1 MDQFHLVYGGDLRP
15 LSSLVIEL
23 APQLPSRV
31 VCLLSSAVTEE
42 MISCELMKK
51 NRHHQQPNPV
61 AFQQLVSPS
70 SIPSVHIRPSVTPYS
85 ARSSVAFHPV
95 DVSEEQAPERVPGIT
110 PGENRDSLYYSTQSV
125 QSTATNVSLNDGAK
139 EERHSKDLEPI
150 TEAETAAAPGVE
162 SIEEEEA
169 EEPSDEQDEHRKSC
183 TVL

>member
-31 VCLLSSAVTEE
+31 VCLLSPAVTEE

-95 DVSEEQAPERVPGIT
+95 DVSEEQAPEREV
-110 PGENRDSLYYSTQSV
+110 RRL
-125 QSTATNVSLNDGAK
+125 
-139 EERHSKDLEPI
+139 
-150 TEAETAAAPGVE
+150 
-162 SIEEEEA
+162 
-169 EEPSDEQDEHRKSC
+169 
-183 TVL
+183 

>member
-1 MDQFHLVYGGDLRP
+1 
-15 LSSLVIEL
+15 
-23 APQLPSRV
+23 
-31 VCLLSSAVTEE
+31 

-150 TEAETAAAPGVE
+150 TEAETAAAPE
-162 SIEEEEA
+162 WRALRKKRRRSH
-169 EEPSDEQDEHRKSC
+169 PTNQDEHRKSC